1 MMKPIQVVKRN
12 GRTENV
18 SFDKV
23 TRRIAYLL
31 SGELTDKIDPVVIT
45 QKVAASIVDGI
56 TTAQIDTISANI
68 CISMSVNNYYYGI
81 LASRIVIDNHQK
93 NTETCLLRITKILY
107 NNIDILGEH
116 APLVCNEYYE
126 FVKKNYE
133 ELNKMIDF
141 SRDFNF
147 SFFGFKTLENSYLHK
162 LHYKNGD
169 SEGVKLIERPQHL
182 WMRVAIQLHMDNPCF
197 LEKIRETYNYLSL
210 GYFTHATP
218 TLYHSGSRY
227 PQLASCFLLG
237 SNDSIEGIYKNISD
251 CAKISKWAGG
261 IGIHISMI
269 RSKLRRIRK
278 TNGLGS
284 GLMPMLKVYNDT
296 ALYVNQSG
304 KRFGSFAM
312 YLEPHHPDIIDFIN
326 ARNKKMPEKL
336 KAEDLFYG
344 LWISDHFM
352 NCVENDREWYLLD
365 PDECPGLNEVYGDEY
380 IDLYNKYVSQG
391 KYVKKIQA
399 REIWDTIFTSQIETG
414 LPYMCYK
421 DAVNRKSN
429 QKNIGTIKSSNLCVS
444 ADTPILTEN
453 GYHPIY
459 SLENKKTKVW
469 NGKKFSE
476 TIIRKTGENVQMNK
490 VSFNNGLNLKCTDY
504 HRFYVKDLNNP
515 GSPRNLGGGY
525 DIKKT
530 EDLVKGDIIIDY
542 SFPIIEN
549 GEKIKHPYVRG
560 AFITSHGYF
569 LIDCKNDTSY
579 ASRHS
584 KGKNDVKRIKV
595 EYAKTTLAE
604 RLEEF
609 GYPSDKKINIKIFTL
624 PNDINNDIPIN
635 ANLQNKLEWLAGF
648 LDASD
653 VYEHDEK
660 SNGEYNGKSNGKSNE
675 KYILIDPGNYM
686 FNKQILLL
694 FSTLGVMAFVKK
706 NYIILEMSKYKML
719 KTRGLKHDGVFLK
732 TSPRRIVDKSDLV
745 ISVSSIQKNYL
756 VGDTYCFNEPE
767 EHKGIFN
774 GILTGNCTEIMEY
787 SDENETATCNLSS
800 IAVSKFIIPQAAM
813 SGHVEIYG
821 IKNCE
826 YCLLAT
832 SLLKQYNVKY
842 KYTILETEEE
852 KTEFKQKNNTKTWPQ
867 IFLSGNKIGGYSE
880 LKEYILPKVD
890 YSLLAKMAGI
900 ITENL
905 NSIIDKNFYPT
916 PEAELSNKRHRPI
929 GIGIQ
934 GLADLFAILEVPF
947 ESEKAKEINRN
958 IFESIYYGALSSSLE
973 LAKKHGQY
981 ETFQGS
987 PASKGILQYDM
998 WEEERLEKIK
1008 NSEGNTKGKRKFE
1021 EMEHPKEI
1029 PKVETFSNEILGP
1042 KMWDFDTL
1050 KKDIIKYGLRNSL
1063 LLAPMP
1069 TATTSQILGNME
1081 SFEPFTSNIFRRTT
1095 IAGDFPV
1102 VNQHLVKRLNFLGLY
1117 TNDIIMKIIRDDGS
1131 IQNITE
1137 IPREIRNVYKTVWE
1151 ISQKTLIDL
1160 AADRA
1165 IFIDQSQ
1172 SLNIFLQDPVY
1183 SKWGSMHFY
1192 GWKKGLKT
1200 GSYYI
1205 RTQSGANAQKF
1216 TIELEKAKTCESC
1229 SG

>member
-1 MMKPIQVVKRN
+1 MKPIQVVKRN

-18 SFDKV
+18 SFDKI

-31 SGELTDKIDPVVIT
+31 SGELVDKIDPVIIT
-45 QKVAASIVDGI
+45 QKVVTSIVDGI
-56 TTAQIDTISANI
+56 TTTEIDTISANI

-93 NTETCLLRITKILY
+93 NTETCLLRVTKILY

-147 SFFGFKTLENSYLHK
+147 SFFGFKTLENSYLYK
-162 LHYKNGD
+162 IHYKNGD
-169 SEGVKLIERPQHL
+169 SETSKLIERPQHL
-182 WMRVAIQLHMDNPCF
+182 WMRVAIQLHMDNSM
-197 LEKIRETYNYLSL
+197 EKIRETYNYLSL

-269 RSKLRRIRK
+269 RSKRRRIRK

-284 GLMPMLKVYNDT
+284 GLVPMLKVYNDT

-304 KRFGSFAM
+304 KRFGSFAV

-344 LWISDHFM
+344 LWVSDHFM
-352 NCVENDREWYLLD
+352 DCVENDREWYLLD
-365 PDECPGLNEVYGDEY
+365 PDECPRLNEVYGDEY
-380 IDLYNKYVSQG
+380 LELYNKYVSQG

-399 REIWDTIFTSQIETG
+399 REIWDVIFTSQIETG
-414 LPYMCYK
+414 MPYMCYK
-421 DAVNRKSN
+421 DAVNRKNN

-444 ADTPILTEN
+444 GDTLILTKN

-459 SLENKKTKVW
+459 SLENKKIKVW

-504 HRFYVKDLNNP
+504 HRFYVKGNE
-515 GSPRNLGGGY
+515 GGY

-530 EDLVKGDIIIDY
+530 EDLCKGDVIIDY

-549 GEKIKHPYVRG
+549 GEVIKHPYVRG

-584 KGKNDVKRIKV
+584 KEKNDVKRIKV

-624 PNDINNDIPIN
+624 PEDIDNKIPIN
-635 ANLQNKLEWLAGF
+635 GVLCDKLEWLAGF

-653 VYEHDEK
+653 VYEH
-660 SNGEYNGKSNGKSNE
+660 NGEHDE
-675 KYILIDPGNYM
+675 KYILIDPGNYI

-694 FSTLGVMAFVKK
+694 FSTLGIIAFVKK
-706 NYIILEMSKYKML
+706 NYIIIEMSKYKML
-719 KTRGLKHDGVFLK
+719 KTIGLKHNGTFLK
-732 TSPRRIVDKSDLV
+732 TSPRRIVNKSDLL

-787 SDENETATCNLSS
+787 SDENEHAVCNLSS
-800 IAVSKFIIPQAAM
+800 IAVNKFIIPQPDIPAM
-813 SGHVEIYG
+813 SGHIRIYG
-821 IKNCE
+821 IRNCE

-832 SLLKQYNVKY
+832 SLLKQYNVEY
-842 KYTILETEEE
+842 DYIVFETEEE
-852 KTEFKQKNNTKTWPQ
+852 KADFKEKNGTKTWPQ
-867 IFLSGNKIGGYSE
+867 IYLLGTRIGGYSD
-880 LKEYILPKVD
+880 LKECILPRVD
-890 YSLLAKMAGI
+890 YDLLAKIAGI

-916 PEAELSNKRHRPI
+916 PETEKSNKKHRPI

-958 IFESIYYGALSSSLE
+958 IFESIYYGALCSSVE
-973 LAKKHGQY
+973 LAKKYGPY

-998 WEEERLEKIK
+998 WEEERLGKII
-1008 NSEGNTKGKRKFE
+1008 NSEGNSKGKRKFD
-1021 EMEHPKEI
+1021 EMEHPKEKEKI
-1029 PKVETFSNEILGP
+1029 SNEILGP
-1042 KMWDFDTL
+1042 RIWDFDTL
-1050 KKDIIKYGLRNSL
+1050 KKDIIQYGLRNSL
-1063 LLAPMP
+1063 LIAPMP
-1069 TATTSQILGNME
+1069 TASTSQILGNME
-1081 SFEPFTSNIFRRTT
+1081 AFEPFTSNIFRRTT

-1117 TNDIIMKIIRDDGS
+1117 TSDIIMKIVKDDGS

-1151 ISQKTLIDL
+1151 IPQKVLIDL
-1160 AADRA
+1160 AADRG

-1172 SLNIFLQDPVY
+1172 SLNIYLQDPVY

-1205 RTQSGANAQKF
+1205 RTPSGTSAQKF
-1216 TIELEKAKTCESC
+1216 TIEPEKTISCESC